1 MDTPSS
7 ENDLRWNVTPLSSQ
21 NLLTIPTLG
30 GRYPSMPS
38 SIVMAWTSTPFL
50 SLKTEVSILRA
61 TMLSFPPET
70 ATAILSPRD
79 TSICLRISLLTRRS
93 T

>member
-1 MDTPSS
+1 
-7 ENDLRWNVTPLSSQ
+7 
-21 NLLTIPTLG
+21 
-30 GRYPSMPS
+30 MPS
-38 SIVMAWTSTPFL
+38 SIVIACTSTPFL
-50 SLKTEVSILRA
+50 SLNTEDRSFRA

-79 TSICLRISLLTRRS
+79 TSICLRISLFTRFS